1 MSGEEM
7 TAPTLEAALHRIDE
21 ITRQLDRGDL
31 ELEQALALYEEGVR
45 LLRGAE
51 GLLGRAEEHIH
62 QLRSVGDSTRVEP
75 LAEDP

>member
-1 MSGEEM
+1 MSGEAT
-7 TAPTLEAALHRIDE
+7 TAPTLEAALDRIDE

-51 GLLGRAEEHIH
+51 GLLGRAEERIH
-62 QLRSVGDSTRVEP
+62 QLRQVGDRVRVEP
-75 LAEDP
+75 LAEEP